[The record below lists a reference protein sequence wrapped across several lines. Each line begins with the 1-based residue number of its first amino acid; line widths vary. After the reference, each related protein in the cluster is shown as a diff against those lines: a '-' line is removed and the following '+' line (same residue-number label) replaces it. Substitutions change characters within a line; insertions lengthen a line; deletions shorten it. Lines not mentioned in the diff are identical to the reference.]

1 MVMNK
6 MNLMYEDTES
16 GVNLTRHKSYF
27 NEAASDYLSVQRKT
41 ADIESLIATIQK
53 KDTGINP
60 YMIMH
65 CATLLKEAVITKLSA
80 GNAVDVFGLG
90 TFYLIAYPS
99 KDDASKTTISVSF
112 TPSQE
117 ARDAVAGV
125 DISAMQTENTDPVI
139 TELKNLYTQKAGD
152 ELSAGYSVRVSGSRL
167 RIAGDES
174 TAGIFFAPCKED
186 GTYDLTGTGW
196 IQVKESAI
204 ETNNP
209 SALSFFLPSAVTAGT
224 YRLII
229 KTAASTNGSRIN
241 KTLVRTAVY
250 DNIVTV
256 A

>member
-1 MVMNK
+1 MNK
-6 MNLMYEDTES
+6 MNLTYQDTES

-27 NEAASDYLSVQRKT
+27 NEAASDYLRVQRKT
-41 ADIESLIATIQK
+41 ADIESLIATIQQ

-90 TFYLIAYPS
+90 TFYLTANPS
-99 KDDASKTTISVSF
+99 KDTGSQTKISVDF

-125 DISAMQTENTDPVI
+125 DVSVMQEENTDPVI
-139 TELKNLYTQKAGD
+139 TGLKNLYTKKEGD
-152 ELSAGYSVRVSGSRL
+152 VLSAGYSVRISGSRL

-174 TAGIFFAPCKED
+174 TEGIFFAPCKAD
-186 GTYDLTGTGW
+186 GTYDLTGADW
-196 IQVKESAI
+196 IQVKESAL
-204 ETNNP
+204 ETNKP
-209 SALSFFLPSAVTAGT
+209 SSLSFFLPSGVIAGT

-229 KTAASTNGSRIN
+229 KTAASGTGSRIN
-241 KTLVRTAVY
+241 KTLVRTTLY
-250 DNIVTV
+250 GNTVTV